1 MRLVIADHIPRI
13 RRKSLAGQIVLVLI
27 GLQMM
32 FLTSFVALDLPTG
45 TGQNLIHSGKNIL
58 ATATKLLPEA
68 SREKI
73 KLSHPEIFEKTKP
86 IRTNLYTP
94 QAPMAIFLGYV
105 LGRGIGP
112 L

>member
-13 RRKSLAGQIVLVLI
+13 RRKSLAGQFVLVLI
-27 GLQMM
+27 GLQLM
-32 FLTSFVALDLPTG
+32 FLSSFVALDLPTG
-45 TGQNLIHSGKNIL
+45 EGPNLVNSGKQTL
-58 ATATKLLPEA
+58 ATAAKLLPVA
-68 SREKI
+68 SREKLKI
-73 KLSHPEIFEKTKP
+73 SHPEIFEKTDP

-112 L
+112 H